1 MLNSVWLDTFVTLC
15 EVGHFTRAAAA
26 LNMTQPGVSQHLRKL
41 EQQVGEPLLSRDG
54 KSFVPTPAGESVLA
68 IGRRRR
74 EEERQLRQ
82 ALQQDDP
89 DSGEASA
96 ACSGS
101 LALLL
106 YPRFIARMAEA
117 PDLRLSLEAAPQ
129 TRVIEGV
136 AAGTYD
142 LGITDHAPTHSR
154 LDGERAGHDALC
166 LLMPRGAQPPQ
177 CFADLDRLG
186 FIAHPDGAAYADALL
201 GANFPRDY
209 PGAERIRR
217 RSFVNQINQI
227 PEPVAQGLGYT
238 VLPRSGVDAYA
249 GRDELSVVPLPV
261 AVRHELWLIHR
272 RGRVLPARLR
282 KLRQLITDALGRL

>member
-96 ACSGS
+96 ACSPGELRTRTATPS
-101 LALLL
+101 PSGTRAG
-106 YPRFIARMAEA
+106 YPVTVWPA
-117 PDLRLSLEAAPQ
+117 
-129 TRVIEGV
+129 T
-136 AAGTYD
+136 
-142 LGITDHAPTHSR
+142 SR
-154 LDGERAGHDALC
+154 LTVGATEPSDSDVHTVAGARSAPAVARA
-166 LLMPRGAQPPQ
+166 
-177 CFADLDRLG
+177 
-186 FIAHPDGAAYADALL
+186 
-201 GANFPRDY
+201 
-209 PGAERIRR
+209 
-217 RSFVNQINQI
+217 
-227 PEPVAQGLGYT
+227 
-238 VLPRSGVDAYA
+238 
-249 GRDELSVVPLPV
+249 
-261 AVRHELWLIHR
+261 
-272 RGRVLPARLR
+272 
-282 KLRQLITDALGRL
+282 TDAET